1 MSLEN
6 KLSKISNEIR
16 ENKENESKK
25 LQEEKLEPIRL
36 NIKELEKTKFQLE
49 LILNSLKLKSEK
61 DSGIGMR
68 EYSTKTENEFKKE
81 NTQLD
86 KLIDKNQEALKT
98 IGVENKDQLLE
109 NSDFSG
115 DEEIISYKKS
125 KAEKEDLELSDSALK
140 ERLLSLGIIIDQE
153 KFSYDLAEKTL
164 EEKIEQT
171 SKELA
176 LEKAKTPEGKEE
188 LKKELIQYFNKEIP
202 SFSFSKAK
210 NFDHYNKNYVLD
222 LGGYNRIEFDEN
234 RIIRGDTPG
243 SFSMGEW
250 EKLEEKYPYD
260 VIREAMKEAFEKKVG
275 SSSYSY
281 DLSGSHDR
289 ETKELKEYKEMIQSK
304 FLPMAKNMIDIRFRN
319 NELRYKAKIQGLG
332 NNIGS
337 IKDVENIIK
346 NLESYKKEAE
356 RILKEIT
363 RIEIELPNEE
373 VILSGTYIE
382 VPSALKEYNEFIKE
396 TDEKTKRLK
405 DVLWEIQKLETNK
418 PKFFGKE
425 KWNSSFD
432 ELTQEKGELEKRT
445 DSKWTQE
452 ENNKLYKKAYFYIPT
467 KEYSDVEKIVKEQP
481 KIKGNSKEIFND
493 LKVKLNDIAN
503 KEIPESALKLYEEF
517 GDLVENK

>member
-6 KLSKISNEIR
+6 KLSQISNQIR

-25 LQEEKLEPIRL
+25 LQEENLEPIRL

-49 LILNSLKLKSEK
+49 LILDSLKLKSGK

-68 EYSTKTENEFKKE
+68 EYSTKTENEFKEE
-81 NTQLD
+81 NIRLD
-86 KLIDKNQEALKT
+86 KLIDKNQETLKT

-125 KAEKEDLELSDSALK
+125 KGQKENLELSDSVLK
-140 ERLLSLGIIIDQE
+140 ERLLSLGMTINQE
-153 KFSYDLAEKTL
+153 NFSYDLAEKML
-164 EEKIEQT
+164 QEKIEQVN
-171 SKELA
+171 KELA

-188 LKKELIQYFNKEIP
+188 LKEELLQYFNKEIP

-222 LGGYNRIEFDEN
+222 LGRYNRIEFDEN
-234 RIIRGDTPG
+234 RIIKGDTPG
-243 SFSMGEW
+243 SFSTGEW
-250 EKLEEKYPYD
+250 EKIEEKYPYD
-260 VIREAMKEAFEKKVG
+260 VIREAMEEAFEKKVG

-289 ETKELKEYKEMIQSK
+289 ETKELKEYKEMIQLK
-304 FLPMAKNMIDIRFRN
+304 FLPMAKNMIDIKFRN

-346 NLESYKKEAE
+346 NLESDKKEAE
-356 RILKEIT
+356 RILGEII
-363 RIEIELPNEE
+363 RIETELPNEG

-382 VPSALKEYNEFIKE
+382 VPSVLKEYNEFRKE
-396 TDEKTKRLK
+396 TDEKIKRLK
-405 DVLWEIQKLETNK
+405 DVIWEIQKLETNK
-418 PKFFGKE
+418 PKLFGKE
-425 KWNSSFD
+425 KWNIS
-432 ELTQEKGELEKRT
+432 LNKLIQEKGELEKRT

-452 ENNKLYKKAYFYIPT
+452 ENNKLYEKACFYIPT
-467 KEYSDVEKIVKEQP
+467 KEYSKIEKIIKEQP
-481 KIKGNSKEIFND
+481 KTQGNSKEIFNG

-517 GDLVENK
+517 SDLIEKK

>member
-1 MSLEN
+1 MSLEK
-6 KLSKISNEIR
+6 KLSQISNQIR

-25 LQEEKLEPIRL
+25 LHEEKLEPIRL

-49 LILNSLKLKSEK
+49 LVLGSLKLKSGK
-61 DSGIGMR
+61 DSGIGIR
-68 EYSTKTENEFKKE
+68 EYSTKTENEFKEE
-81 NTQLD
+81 NIRLD
-86 KLIDKNQEALKT
+86 KLINKNQEALKT

-109 NSDFSG
+109 NSDFTE
-115 DEEIISYKKS
+115 DEEVISYKKS
-125 KAEKEDLELSDSALK
+125 KGQKENLELSDSALK
-140 ERLLSLGIIIDQE
+140 EKLLSLGVAIDQE
-153 KFSYDLAEKTL
+153 NFSYDLAEKVL
-164 EEKIEQT
+164 QEKIEQIN
-171 SKELA
+171 KKLA

-188 LKKELIQYFNKEIP
+188 LKEELLQYFNKEIP

-222 LGGYNRIEFDEN
+222 LGGYNRIEFNEN
-234 RIIRGDTPG
+234 QIIKGDTPG

-250 EKLEEKYPYD
+250 EKIEEKYPYD

-275 SSSYSY
+275 SSSYSF

-332 NNIGS
+332 NVSN
-337 IKDVENIIK
+337 IKDIENIIK
-346 NLESYKKEAE
+346 NLESDKKEAE
-356 RILKEIT
+356 RILGEII
-363 RIEIELPNEE
+363 RIETELPNEE
-373 VILSGTYIE
+373 VILSGTSIE
-382 VPSALKEYNEFIKE
+382 VPSALKEYNEFRKE

-405 DVLWEIQKLETNK
+405 DVIWEIQKLETNK
-418 PKFFGKE
+418 PKLFGIE
-425 KWNSSFD
+425 KWNIG
-432 ELTQEKGELEKRT
+432 LNKLIQEKGELEKRT

-452 ENNKLYKKAYFYIPT
+452 DNNKLYKKAYFYIPT
-467 KEYSDVEKIVKEQP
+467 KEYSSVEKIVKEQP
-481 KIKGNSKEIFND
+481 RTQGNSKDIFSS

-517 GDLVENK
+517 SDLIEKK

>member
-6 KLSKISNEIR
+6 KLSKLSNEIR
-16 ENKENESKK
+16 ENEEKENKK
-25 LQEEKLEPIRL
+25 LQEEKLEPFRL
-36 NIKELEKTKFQLE
+36 KIKEFEKTKFQLE

-61 DSGIGMR
+61 GSGIGMR

-86 KLIDKNQEALKT
+86 NLINKNQEALKT

-109 NSDFSG
+109 NSDFVN
-115 DEEIISYKKS
+115 DEEIINYKKS
-125 KAEKEDLELSDSALK
+125 KVQKEDLELSDSALK
-140 ERLLSLGIIIDQE
+140 ERLLSLGMTIDQE
-153 KFSYDLAEKTL
+153 TFSYDLVEKML
-164 EEKIEQT
+164 QEKMEQVN
-171 SKELA
+171 KELA

-188 LKKELIQYFNKEIP
+188 LKEELIQYFNKEIP

-260 VIREAMKEAFEKKVG
+260 VIREAMKEVFEKKVG

-319 NELRYKAKIQGLG
+319 NELRYKAKIEGIG

-337 IKDVENIIK
+337 IKDIENIIK
-346 NLESYKKEAE
+346 NLESDKNEAE
-356 RILKEIT
+356 RILREIT
-363 RIEIELPNEE
+363 KIKAELPNEE
-373 VILSGTYIE
+373 VILIGTSIE
-382 VPSALKEYNEFIKE
+382 VPSALKEYNEFRKE
-396 TDEKTKRLK
+396 TDDKTKRLK

-418 PKFFGKE
+418 PKIFGKE
-425 KWNSSFD
+425 KWNSSLN
-432 ELTQEKGELEKRT
+432 ELSQEKGELEKRT

-452 ENNKLYKKAYFYIPT
+452 ENNKLYKKAYFYIPA
-467 KEYSDVEKIVKEQP
+467 KEYSSVEKIVKGQP
-481 KIKGNSKEIFND
+481 KIQANSKEIFND
-493 LKVKLNDIAN
+493 LKIKLNEIAN
-503 KEIPESALKLYEEF
+503 KEKPESALNLYKEF
-517 GDLVENK
+517 SDLIEKK